1 MNRYPVKFVKLSRIL
16 LFTVSIFL
24 FPNLLYAVALSDIK
38 VLSSLGEE
46 FVAEVELIGV
56 DPDDPDIKDYY
67 KVSIEPVND
76 SPPGIKEYVKN
87 MSVSINLDDG
97 RPKLLISHS
106 DRFKELFIEFSIFIS
121 TGKINIL
128 RTYTAIIDFP
138 DAMLSKSPVRSTVVK
153 QAAEHVI
160 ETVDFAPEPTQML
173 WQGDP
178 GSRVVRAGETLYS
191 IAQEIQ
197 RQYDGNLNQIMDTI
211 FADNPRA
218 FINNDR
224 NLILAGAPL
233 NVSYNPE
240 HQQVAIEPIAEQ
252 FDEYGPV
259 QAGDTL
265 FQIARRYRH
274 QYDASVPNLANQI
287 FELNKQAFIRDDIN
301 LLRQNVMLKL
311 PPHDGSA
318 TSVKIDERDTETIAT
333 TEVIK
338 NGQYLEILVPPDAD
352 DLYANNITA
361 QAQQK
366 LGDSLIDLEEV
377 IRINSELKNSIEVGT
392 KQINNL
398 QQNLDASNAEI
409 DELKVQMVELKK
421 QYGDES
427 NIQTQALATSGKDIS
442 GGSIQTI
449 SGELIAKYKADPWTV
464 LIIITIVGIF
474 IVLLIIMLYRMY
486 VDRRDEQFG
495 EEFEF
500 MERVSDNELKARIK
514 QKLALNQVGRK

>member
-1 MNRYPVKFVKLSRIL
+1 
-16 LFTVSIFL
+16 
-24 FPNLLYAVALSDIK
+24 
-38 VLSSLGEE
+38 
-46 FVAEVELIGV
+46 
-56 DPDDPDIKDYY
+56 
-67 KVSIEPVND
+67 
-76 SPPGIKEYVKN
+76 
-87 MSVSINLDDG
+87 
-97 RPKLLISHS
+97 
-106 DRFKELFIEFSIFIS
+106 
-121 TGKINIL
+121 
-128 RTYTAIIDFP
+128 
-138 DAMLSKSPVRSTVVK
+138 
-153 QAAEHVI
+153 
-160 ETVDFAPEPTQML
+160 
-173 WQGDP
+173 
-178 GSRVVRAGETLYS
+178 
-191 IAQEIQ
+191 
-197 RQYDGNLNQIMDTI
+197 
-211 FADNPRA
+211 
-218 FINNDR
+218 
-224 NLILAGAPL
+224 
-233 NVSYNPE
+233 
-240 HQQVAIEPIAEQ
+240 
-252 FDEYGPV
+252 
-259 QAGDTL
+259 
-265 FQIARRYRH
+265 
-274 QYDASVPNLANQI
+274 
-287 FELNKQAFIRDDIN
+287 
-301 LLRQNVMLKL
+301 MLKL

-338 NGQYLEILVPPDAD
+338 DGQYLEILVPPDAD

-442 GGSIQTI
+442 DGSILTI

-464 LIIITIVGIF
+464 LIIITTVGIF